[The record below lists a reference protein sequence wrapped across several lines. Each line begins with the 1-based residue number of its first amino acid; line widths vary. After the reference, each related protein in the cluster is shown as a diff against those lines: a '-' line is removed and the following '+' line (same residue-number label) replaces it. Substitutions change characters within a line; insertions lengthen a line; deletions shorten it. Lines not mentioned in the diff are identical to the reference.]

1 MIQLKPTLK
10 LPQIIALYI
19 GAVLG
24 SGILIIPGIAAEISG
39 PASLIA
45 WGLMIILVMPMALT
59 MGLLS
64 AKYPD
69 SGGVSYFVTKAF
81 NSHWGSLVGWYLMS
95 VVIGAPVL
103 ALTGAGY
110 LSAAAGLNDNFR
122 LGIAIAI
129 LLAGLLTN
137 YYGMTVT
144 GQLQIGVV
152 FITITVLVIT
162 ILGSFSKINLL
173 NFKPFM
179 PNGWISVGSTLP
191 ILFWCFIGWEA
202 IAHLSKEF
210 RNPRRD
216 AIRGTI
222 IAAIVI
228 SIIYFFTALIIVG
241 THSYGLKMSE
251 ASLIYVIKGTF
262 GTYGAI
268 LAGIAALFI
277 CVAPAIAYIG
287 AASRLAYSLAE
298 NGYAPKLLSRS
309 SRKHRTPSGGLLFLA
324 LCFVVLLFIF
334 SSRIVSLSVL
344 IQIPNATFILTY
356 LGGCAS
362 GIILLKE
369 NKFGFFVSI
378 ISLILCLI
386 VFFFVKWTIIYP
398 IIITL
403 FWLVF
408 MMISGKSKLSTLFQN
423 STK

>member
-162 ILGSFSKINLL
+162 ILGSFSKIDLL

-179 PNGWISVGSTLP
+179 PNGWTSVGSTLP